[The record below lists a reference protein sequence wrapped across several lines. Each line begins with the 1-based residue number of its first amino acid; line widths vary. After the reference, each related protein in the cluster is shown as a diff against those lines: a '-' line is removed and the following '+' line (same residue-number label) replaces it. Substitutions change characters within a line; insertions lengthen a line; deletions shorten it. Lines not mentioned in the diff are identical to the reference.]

1 MERDNLRYFFFKFKS
16 LASLP
21 NVQDTRCVWKRQR
34 ALVMDAA
41 NNTSSDRVPIKN
53 PRFRNCD
60 SRLPSESQH
69 ISIIVRLLV
78 GSVVTAVE
86 SYVG

>member
-1 MERDNLRYFFFKFKS
+1 
-16 LASLP
+16 
-21 NVQDTRCVWKRQR
+21 
-34 ALVMDAA
+34 MDAA